1 MRRLRA
7 LAVTGGQAHSLGRI
21 QCTTRSVCQSLPSA
35 EIAMLR
41 PARLLLALAAL
52 VLGAT
57 ISTRRDAAAREP
69 QTSGKLAL
77 VGGTLI
83 DGNGS
88 TPIANSVVLVDNG
101 RITAVGRVGALA
113 VPAGYT
119 VINTDGMTVLPGLF
133 EMHAHLMLVGHGNY
147 AHWDSVYPARLQKD
161 VIPIAAKQ
169 SLLHGV
175 TSLRDLGGPLAP
187 IMDTKRKIDRGELV
201 GATIY
206 TSGPFLQHAPYP
218 GTEAF
223 RWGIN
228 GVADARAK
236 VNTLA
241 DAGVSVI
248 KLIDQDEMTMD
259 EVRAV
264 VDEAHKRKL
273 PVVAHAHRPE
283 EIRRGLAAGVDD
295 FEHTGLATA
304 PEYPAD
310 IIEGLRARAAQG
322 NRPPLYWTPTIAVLT
337 NYGTRRDHPEYTE
350 DPEWYAGL
358 PADITADIKQSISR
372 LDTLTYYR
380 FVPNRRSTLATK
392 FRQLRES
399 GVRLLIGTDAGV
411 PANFHGYATPEEM
424 ITWVQ
429 TYGMDPMETIRS
441 ATYWPA
447 LSLNVLDKV
456 GTVDPGKAADIIA
469 VRGNPLTDITVLRRV
484 ELVVKAGKRV
494 K

>member
-1 MRRLRA
+1 MYPLSR
-7 LAVTGGQAHSLGRI
+7 
-21 QCTTRSVCQSLPSA
+21 TTLVVP
-35 EIAMLR
+35 
-41 PARLLLALAAL
+41 LLALLGSAAMSRTA
-52 VLGAT
+52 VARQPGRAAT
-57 ISTRRDAAAREP
+57 M
-69 QTSGKLAL
+69 AL

-83 DGNGS
+83 DGNGA
-88 TPIANSVVLVDNG
+88 TPVPNSVVLVTNG
-101 RITAVGRVGALA
+101 RISAVGRVGVLP
-113 VPAGYT
+113 VPAGT
-119 VINTDGMTVLPGLF
+119 PVVNTTGMTVLPGLF
-133 EMHAHLMLVGHGNY
+133 DSHVHLMLVGHGNY
-147 AHWDSVYPARLQKD
+147 AHWDSAYPARLEAE

-175 TSLRDLGGPLAP
+175 TSVRDLGGPLEP
-187 IMDTKRKIDRGELV
+187 LMTVKRKIDRGELE

-206 TSGPFLQHAPYP
+206 TSGPFLQHVPYP
-218 GTEAF
+218 GTESF
-223 RWGIN
+223 RWGVS
-228 GVADARAK
+228 GAADARAK
-236 VNTLA
+236 VNKLA

-310 IIEGLRARAAQG
+310 IMDGLRARTAQG
-322 NRPPLYWTPTIAVLT
+322 NRPPLYWTPTIDVLT
-337 NYGTRRDHPEYTE
+337 NYASRRDGKAYVN
-350 DPEWYAGL
+350 DARWYGGL
-358 PADITADIKQSISR
+358 APDIAADVQQSLAR

-380 FVPNRRSTLATK
+380 FVPNRRLTLAPK

-424 ITWVQ
+424 VTWVKI
-429 TYGMDPMETIRS
+429 YGMDAMETIRA
-441 ATYWPA
+441 ATFWPA
-447 LSLNVLDKV
+447 LSLGVLDQV
-456 GTVDPGKAADIIA
+456 GTIEVGKAADIIA
-469 VRGNPLTDITVLRRV
+469 VAGDPLTDITVMRRV
-484 ELVVKAGKRV
+484 TVVVKSGRRV
-494 K
+494 R

>member
-1 MRRLRA
+1 MPNSVILIE
-7 LAVTGGQAHSLGRI
+7 GGRI
-21 QCTTRSVCQSLPSA
+21 A
-35 EIAMLR
+35 
-41 PARLLLALAAL
+41 
-52 VLGAT
+52 
-57 ISTRRDAAAREP
+57 
-69 QTSGKLAL
+69 
-77 VGGTLI
+77 
-83 DGNGS
+83 
-88 TPIANSVVLVDNG
+88 
-101 RITAVGRVGALA
+101 AVGRAGQLA
-113 VPAGYT
+113 IPAGAT
-119 VINTDGMTVLPGLF
+119 VVSTKGMTVMPGLF
-133 EMHAHLMLVGHGNY
+133 ESHAHLMLVGHGNY
-147 AHWDSVYPARLQKD
+147 AHWDSTYPARLGKD
-161 VIPIAAKQ
+161 VIPVAARQ
-169 SLLHGV
+169 SLMHGV
-175 TSLRDLGGPLAP
+175 TSLRDLGGPLEP
-187 IMDTKRKIDRGELV
+187 IMDVKRRIDRGELV

-223 RWGIN
+223 RWGVN

-259 EVRAV
+259 EVRAI

-273 PVVAHAHRPE
+273 PVVAHAHRAE

-304 PEYPAD
+304 PEYPPD
-310 IIEGLRARAAQG
+310 IIDGLRARAAQG
-322 NRPPLYWTPTIAVLT
+322 NRPPLYWTPTIDVLT
-337 NYGTRRDHPEYTE
+337 NYATRRDHSAYVN
-350 DPEWYAGL
+350 DAEWYAGL
-358 PADITADIKQSISR
+358 PADIAADVKHSLQR
-372 LDTLTYYR
+372 LDTLSYYR
-380 FVPNRRSTLATK
+380 FVPNRRSTLAAK

-424 ITWVQ
+424 ITWVH

-447 LSLNVLDKV
+447 LSLGVLDKV
-456 GTVDPGKAADIIA
+456 GTVDVGKVADIIA
-469 VRGNPLTDITVLRRV
+469 VRGNPLTDITVLRRIA
-484 ELVVKAGKRV
+484 LVVKAGKRV